1 MEYRIK
7 VFVDTNVLVDYLLPD
22 RLRHQQAVELFELI
36 LAVKIEAAFSTQ
48 SMLDAMYICRNQE
61 KCPEEMLRRSL
72 QCLLSC
78 TNASYVHPSA
88 LGQALKDPSPDV
100 EDSAHIAFAYDECC
114 DVIIT
119 NDKNLLSREVPK
131 PMLVMTPEA
140 FVDKC
145 RA

>member
-1 MEYRIK
+1 MESRIK
-7 VFVDTNVLVDYLLPD
+7 VFVDTNVLVDYLLPA
-22 RLRHQQAVELFELI
+22 RFHHRQAVELFELI

-48 SMLDAMYICRNQE
+48 SMLDAAYICRNQ
-61 KCPEEMLRRSL
+61 KDCPENLMREILL
-72 QCLLSC
+72 GLLSC

-88 LGQALKDPSPDV
+88 LGQALKDPDPDV

-119 NDKNLLSREVPK
+119 NDKKLLSREVPR
-131 PMLVMTPEA
+131 PMLVMTPED